1 MPRYAY
7 RAVDPQGRRVSGVLE
22 ASSEQAVDQALIQ
35 QGLYVIAVTEREQ
48 QQARPGQPTTSLRI
62 SRRDLITF
70 TVHLAT
76 VLSSGIPLT
85 AGLGD
90 FAQDAPNAR
99 LKKVAESI
107 RASVESGATL
117 SEAMARLPGAFP
129 EMYVHMVHA
138 GEQTGRVDAVLFD
151 LVTHLEWQS
160 SLISQVR
167 TASVYPL
174 MILGGI
180 AVLMV
185 IMVVFVL
192 PRFIQTFVR
201 VNVPLPRPTRI
212 MLGIGGFLTDY
223 WFLLLLAGIVA
234 YVAYRVMAKT
244 PDGRYVLDRVKLEIP
259 VVGEVMRRLAM
270 GRFSRT
276 FEALYRAGVD
286 FALAMSVVERV
297 VGNAVIGRAIRE
309 ARQKVLAGT
318 SLAAALQA
326 TGEFPPLVLRMIAT
340 GESAGNLD
348 QTLNRVTQYYDR
360 EVPASVRRLF
370 TVLESL
376 TYVVLA
382 VAVLGMA
389 LALYSPLYTLLQNLR
404 VAPRF

>member
-7 RAVDPQGRRVSGVLE
+7 RAVDPQGRRLSGVLE
-22 ASSEQAVDQALIQ
+22 ASSEQAVDQALVQ
-35 QGLYVIAVTEREQ
+35 QGLYVIAVTERREAQ
-48 QQARPGQPTTSLRI
+48 KRPGRPAASLQV

-90 FAQDAPNAR
+90 FAQDAPNPR

-117 SEAMARLPGAFP
+117 SEALGRLPRAFP

-151 LVTHLEWQS
+151 LVAHLEWQS
-160 SLISQVR
+160 ALVSQIR

-174 MILGGI
+174 MLLSGI

-192 PRFIQTFVR
+192 PRFIQALIKIDVKL
-201 VNVPLPRPTRI
+201 PLPTRI
-212 MLGIGGFLTDY
+212 MLGIGGFLTEN
-223 WFLLLLAGIVA
+223 WSLLLLAGVGGYI
-234 YVAYRVMAKT
+234 AYRGIAKT
-244 PDGRYVLDRVKLEIP
+244 PDGRYVVDRVKLAIP
-259 VVGEVMRRLAM
+259 VVGEVIRRLAM

-276 FEALYRAGVD
+276 LEALYRAGVD

-309 ARQKVLAGT
+309 ARQKVLTGT
-318 SLAAALQA
+318 SLSAALQA

-340 GESAGNLD
+340 GESAGTLD

-360 EVPASVRRLF
+360 EVPVSVRRLF
-370 TVLESL
+370 TVFESL
-376 TYVVLA
+376 TYVVLGM
-382 VAVLGMA
+382 AVLMMA
-389 LALYSPLYTLLQNLR
+389 LALYSPIYSVLRNLR